1 MYNKIEDLLNAT
13 KLGDLLYKKE
23 REEAKR
29 NNCIL
34 TILAVIGAIAAVAG
48 IAYAVYKYLTPD
60 YLEDFDDDFEDEYDD
75 EDCDCCCEYGDKATK
90 TSTLEDNTP
99 EVE

>member
-1 MYNKIEDLLNAT
+1 MNNKFEELLNAT
-13 KLGDLLYKKE
+13 KLGELLYRKE
-23 REEAKR
+23 REAEKR

-34 TILAVIGAIAAVAG
+34 TVLAIVGAVAAVAG

-60 YLEDFDDDFEDEYDD
+60 YLEDFDDDLEYDFDEDD
-75 EDCDCCCEYGDKATK
+75 EDCGCCCGDYGDKATK
-90 TSTLEDNTP
+90 TSENTP